1 VGQVGNLQAGLATRA
16 LSAWFLSLMQGTL
29 ATPAEYQE
37 RVTGLYDWLSRFNL
51 LANLVMFGRTTADL
65 TMHKTLRVPAEYA
78 ERYQGAEKR
87 LYITDRALEAAD
99 LPRDPHVLDAGCGFG
114 GTIFRW
120 RERAGGIY
128 DGLTLSRVQWKLA
141 RREAR
146 RRGVQDYCQFHLRS
160 YDEPI
165 ATTYDAIV
173 SIEALVHSP
182 SFEHT
187 LRNLASALKP
197 QGKLVI
203 VEDILLDQAAGDSDL
218 ELLRHHWELPDVP
231 TTSRYSA
238 ALAANGLRVVH
249 DADYSAGFLIMPP
262 EKLARLETRYSK
274 FYARVPLAG
283 PRFVA
288 SAFLGGLALERLYQ
302 KGLVQYRLIVAQ
314 GMRT

>member
-1 VGQVGNLQAGLATRA
+1 MAIDLATCP
-16 LSAWFLSLMQGTL
+16 G
-29 ATPAEYQE
+29 EYQQ

-65 TMHKTLRVPAEYA
+65 TMHKTLRVPAEHA

-87 LYITDRALEAAD
+87 LYITDRALDAAD
-99 LPRDPHVLDAGCGFG
+99 LPPEPQVLDAGCGFG
-114 GTIFRW
+114 GTVFRW
-120 RERAGGIY
+120 RERAGGTY

-146 RRGVQDYCQFHLRS
+146 RRHIEDQCRFHLRS

-165 ATTYDAIV
+165 GNTYDAVV

-197 QGKLVI
+197 GGKLVI
-203 VEDILLDQAAGDSDL
+203 VEDIPVDEAEGDCDL
-218 ELLRHHWELPDVP
+218 EMLRRHWELPEVP
-231 TTSRYSA
+231 STSRYRA
-238 ALAANGLRVVH
+238 ALAATGLRVLH
-249 DADYSAGFLIMPP
+249 DVDYSAGFLIMPP
-262 EKLARLETRYSK
+262 EKLDSLEARYRKIYNV
-274 FYARVPLAG
+274 VPLAG
-283 PRFVA
+283 PRFIA
-288 SAFLGGLALERLYQ
+288 SAFLGGLALERLYH

-314 GMRT
+314 GM